1 MDKVGL
7 QFPAVKVKY
16 KNLFLEAKC
25 KVVDGKPLPTLW
37 NSFKSSVPVFSK
49 LLGSQLQEAKLS
61 IIKDVSG
68 LIKPGRMTLLLGPPG
83 CWKTSLL
90 LALSGNL
97 DRNNEKIVQKLSIP
111 STGSKDHFRSCF
123 SLSGWEQYKSCLW
136 KQQLSYW
143 RSPSYNLTRLMFAFM
158 SSLIF
163 GLLFWQQGKNINDE
177 QSMFTIFGS
186 MFSAVMFLGI
196 NICSPVIPFIATE
209 KTVIYRERF
218 AGMYSSWAYSFAQV
232 TVELPYLLTVAFI
245 FTVIT
250 YPMIG
255 YYLSAYKVFWYFYA
269 MSCTL
274 MYFNY
279 MGMMLVSL
287 TPNTQVAAI
296 TASATYTLMN
306 LFSGFLI
313 PQPRIPKWW
322 LWLFYLC
329 PTSWTLHGLLS
340 SQYGDIHE
348 EITAFG
354 KTNTVASFIEDYSG
368 CHHDRLGLVAAML
381 IIFPLTFASLFA
393 YFIGKL
399 NFQRR

>member
-163 GLLFWQQGKNINDE
+163 GLLFWQQGKNIKNCYLSGKIRRNVLFMGLFFCAGHRRASLSSYCSVYLHSHYISDDWVLLISLQSLLVLLCHVLYFDVFQLHGYDARIIDTKYPSGCNYSISYLHIDE
-177 QSMFTIFGS
+177 FVFWVSDPT
-186 MFSAVMFLGI
+186 
-196 NICSPVIPFIATE
+196 T
-209 KTVIYRERF
+209 
-218 AGMYSSWAYSFAQV
+218 AYSQV
-232 TVELPYLLTVAFI
+232 VAV
-245 FTVIT
+245 VILFMSNFLDST
-250 YPMIG
+250 W
-255 YYLSAYKVFWYFYA
+255 SVVFPVW
-269 MSCTL
+269 
-274 MYFNY
+274 
-279 MGMMLVSL
+279 
-287 TPNTQVAAI
+287 
-296 TASATYTLMN
+296 
-306 LFSGFLI
+306 
-313 PQPRIPKWW
+313 
-322 LWLFYLC
+322 
-329 PTSWTLHGLLS
+329 
-340 SQYGDIHE
+340 
-348 EITAFG
+348 
-354 KTNTVASFIEDYSG
+354 
-368 CHHDRLGLVAAML
+368 
-381 IIFPLTFASLFA
+381 
-393 YFIGKL
+393 
-399 NFQRR
+399 